1 MVSAPTA
8 FPLTW
13 PAQRPRMQA
22 AKRRASNFGT
32 TNRVRGK
39 RPLTIAEA
47 RARLQ
52 GELDRIDARSPVLSS
67 NVEMRLDGQP
77 RSGREPDDPG
87 VAVYFQLAGRAHCLP
102 SDAYTRVADNIAA
115 VAAHIEA
122 TRAIE
127 RHGVASVR
135 EMFAGFVALPAS
147 SERPWWQV
155 LGVKPD
161 ASRAEIEAAFR
172 AAARERHPD
181 RGGSDTMM
189 SELNR
194 ARDAALREIGGGA

>member
-1 MVSAPTA
+1 MTAPTA

-13 PAQRPRMQA
+13 PAHRPRTPA
-22 AKRRASNFGT
+22 SKRRAGNFGT
-32 TNRVRGK
+32 TSRGGGK
-39 RPLTIAEA
+39 KPLTVNEA
-47 RARLQ
+47 RERLQ

-67 NVEMRLDGQP
+67 NVELRLDGQP

-87 VAVYFQLAGRAHCLP
+87 IAVYFQLAGHPHCLP
-102 SDAYTRVADNIAA
+102 SDAYARVADNIAA
-115 VAAHIEA
+115 LAAHIEA

-135 EMFAGFVALPAS
+135 EMFAGFVALPS
-147 SERPWWQV
+147 SAERTWWQV
-155 LGVKPD
+155 LGVEPD
-161 ASRAEIEAAFR
+161 ASRAEVESAFR

-181 RGGSDTMM
+181 RGGSDAMM

-194 ARDAALREIGGGA
+194 AREAALRAIERSQ